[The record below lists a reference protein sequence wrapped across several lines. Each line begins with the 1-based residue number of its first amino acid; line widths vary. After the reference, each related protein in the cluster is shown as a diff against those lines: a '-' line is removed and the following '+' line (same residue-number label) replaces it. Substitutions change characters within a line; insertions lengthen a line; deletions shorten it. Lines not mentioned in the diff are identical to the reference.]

1 MASVPKS
8 RQQRLEELRRALIVI
23 ESGLESAFR
32 TGEEAHFLPVVGQLR
47 SLLASG
53 NQTPLLLDLAQEA
66 GFPLEFYSVPLDALD
81 NEEMARIL
89 GPTRIQW
96 TGDSLSAYAEPP
108 AIRQKVTMQEWL
120 ASTQVVVGQ
129 LKISGEQLLK
139 MVANKMGGSH
149 YDPQL
154 PPELAAMVPFRL
166 GGVPS
171 FYRTLARVGEVVIHL
186 GRALLDH
193 AAKE

>member
-1 MASVPKS
+1 
-8 RQQRLEELRRALIVI
+8 
-23 ESGLESAFR
+23 
-32 TGEEAHFLPVVGQLR
+32 LPVVGQLR

-53 NQTPLLLDLAQEA
+53 NQTPLLIDLAQEA
-66 GFPLEFYSVPLDALD
+66 GFPLEFYSLPLDALD
-81 NEEMARIL
+81 NEEMAGIL
-89 GPTRIQW
+89 DPAEIQW
-96 TGDSLSAYAEPP
+96 TGDSLSAHAEPP
-108 AIRQKVTMQEWL
+108 AIRQKVSMQEWL

-154 PPELAAMVPFRL
+154 SPELAAMVPFSL
-166 GGVPS
+166 AGVPS
-171 FYRTLARVGEVVIHL
+171 FYVTLARLGEVAVYL

-193 AAKE
+193 VAKE